1 MYNRT
6 RGLNLKIYF
15 RKMLSK
21 NEVKYIQSLS
31 QKKFRQQENLFIAE
45 GPKIIE
51 EALNGGLAIVKKIF
65 ALKGWKETLLRT
77 TDKTEVVT
85 VTEAELERV
94 SQLKTPNSALALI
107 QIPSAKNFQLNR
119 QKLALALDGIQDPG
133 NMGTI
138 LRIADWFG
146 ITQIICSE
154 DCAEIY
160 NSKVVQ
166 ASMGSIFR
174 TEVFYTN
181 LTAWLKAQEDSIV
194 YGAALDG
201 VSLSSYN
208 KIEQGIL
215 VIGNESKGI
224 RDDVMRHVS
233 QKITIERIGK
243 AESLN
248 AAVATGIILS
258 HLSGS

>member
-1 MYNRT
+1 
-6 RGLNLKIYF
+6 
-15 RKMLSK
+15 MLSK
-21 NEVKYIQSLS
+21 AEAKYIQSLS

-51 EALNGGLAIVKKIF
+51 EALNKAVVKVKKVF
-65 ALKGWKETLLRT
+65 ALEEWAKAHENFNKKAEI
-77 TDKTEVVT
+77 VT
-85 VTEAELERV
+85 VTEADLERI
-94 SQLKTPNSALALI
+94 SQLKTPHQVLALVET
-107 QIPSAKNFQLNR
+107 PWSEGFELNKT
-119 QKLALALDGIQDPG
+119 KLALALDGIQDPG

-146 ITQIICSE
+146 IKQIICSV
-154 DCAEIY
+154 DCADIY

-174 TEVFYTN
+174 TEVFYTD
-181 LTAWLKAQEDSIV
+181 LPEWLSAQQNIII

-201 VSLSSYN
+201 IPLKSYKN
-208 KIEQGIL
+208 IQQGIL
-215 VIGNESKGI
+215 VIGNEGNGI
-224 RDDVMRHVS
+224 RPEVMEQVF
-233 QKITIERIGK
+233 QKITIEKIGE

-258 HLSGS
+258 QIV

>member
-1 MYNRT
+1 
-6 RGLNLKIYF
+6 
-15 RKMLSK
+15 MLSK
-21 NEVKYIQSLS
+21 AEAKYIQSLS
-31 QKKFRQQENLFIAE
+31 QKKFRQQENLFITE

-51 EALNGGLAIVKKIF
+51 EALNNDGATVKKIF
-65 ALKGWKETLLRT
+65 AVEEWAIANEKYKS
-77 TDKTEVVT
+77 KTEILII
-85 VTEAELERV
+85 TEADLQQI
-94 SQLKTPNSALALI
+94 SQLKTPHQVLGLVE
-107 QIPSAKNFQLNR
+107 IPDRREFKHDNT
-119 QKLALALDGIQDPG
+119 KLALALDGVQDPG

-138 LRIADWFG
+138 LRIADWFD
-146 ITQIICSE
+146 IKQIICSN
-154 DCAEIY
+154 DCADIY

-174 TEVFYTN
+174 TIVHYTA
-181 LTAWLKAQEDSIV
+181 LPEWLSAQHGTIV

-201 VSLSSYN
+201 IPLKSYQN
-208 KIEQGIL
+208 IQQGIW

-224 RDDVMRHVS
+224 RPEVMQFVS

-258 HLSGS
+258 HIV